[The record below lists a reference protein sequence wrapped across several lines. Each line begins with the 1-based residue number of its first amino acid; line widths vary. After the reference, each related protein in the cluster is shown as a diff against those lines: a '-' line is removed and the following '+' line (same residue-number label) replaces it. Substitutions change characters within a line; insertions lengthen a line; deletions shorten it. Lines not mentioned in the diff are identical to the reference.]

1 MPMVTSKANT
11 VTKIVKAMTL
21 SYNTLLVQNKDSS
34 LKTKKNWRKVYP
46 KPLLTQL
53 RCKSPEILM
62 KWRKPMEFTLN
73 NQKSTRRLGY
83 KADLTSMVSP
93 ITICLAVKSP
103 TKMEMFKA
111 LIPFQMSMVNQF
123 WLNTMQDHPL
133 VLSLK
138 TWPRSKPEPI
148 RN

>member
-1 MPMVTSKANT
+1 MIIQDKKNLMPMVTSKANT
-11 VTKIVKAMTL
+11 VTKIAKAMTL
-21 SYNTLLVQNKDSS
+21 LFNTLPVQTKDSS
-34 LKTKKNWRKVYP
+34 LKTKKNWHKVYL

-53 RCKSPEILM
+53 RCKSQEILM
-62 KWRKPMEFTLN
+62 KLRKPMEFTLS

-83 KADLTSMVSP
+83 KADLTNMVSLT
-93 ITICLAVKSP
+93 TICLEVKSP

-123 WLNTMQDHPL
+123 WLNTMQDHP
-133 VLSLK
+133 
-138 TWPRSKPEPI
+138 EPI